1 MNQIRKTKIQNIG
14 RTSRALLWLI
24 TPCTVFMYFM
34 IIFFVLF
41 FCFVPSGALSS
52 TDLIFAILDQEEG
65 FFRLIENKGLLISAR
80 AFIITIFLYLFIPC
94 IFLLKHLK
102 QVLLCFY
109 RGDIFNTTALM
120 HARKAYAINLFIVFS
135 GIALHLI
142 GILTVLS
149 IKGRFEIDYL
159 TDWASESANGLIEVA
174 ISTLLIWAFELGTD
188 VNAEA
193 ELTI

>member
-1 MNQIRKTKIQNIG
+1 MNQIRRTKIRNIG
-14 RTSRALLWLI
+14 RASRALLWLI

-41 FCFVPSGALSS
+41 FCFVPSGDLSS
-52 TDLIFAILDQEEG
+52 ADLIFAILDQEEG

-80 AFIITIFLYLFIPC
+80 AFSITIFLYLCIPF

-102 QVLLCFY
+102 QVLQCFY

-142 GILTVLS
+142 GIVTVLS
-149 IKGRFEIDYL
+149 IKGRFEFDYL
-159 TDWASESANGLIEVA
+159 TEWASGSANGLIEVA